1 MNFIDQVYL
10 VLIYVGSEL
19 SKNVHTL
26 MGAILAVTISYLK
39 THKEGRTQNWSE
51 NMLCGIFAGI
61 ALTGLSLI
69 RYAIVSTFNV
79 PEGITVPTT
88 FIVGVVSGAI
98 AWHGTEGTIR
108 FLKIIRGDKHNDST
122 EGSDSNSR
130 SQ

>member
-26 MGAILAVTISYLK
+26 MGAVLAVTISYLK
-39 THKEGRTQNWSE
+39 THKEKRKQNWGE
-51 NMLCGIFAGI
+51 NLLCGIFAGI

-69 RYAIVSTFNV
+69 QYAITSTFNV
-79 PEGITVPTT
+79 PSGVTVPTT
-88 FIVGVVSGAI
+88 FVVGVVSGAI
-98 AWHGTEGTIR
+98 AWKGTEGTVR
-108 FLKIIRGDKHNDST
+108 FLKSIRGAKHNES
-122 EGSDSNSR
+122 SNSNGG

>member
-1 MNFIDQVYL
+1 MNFIDQLYL

-39 THKEGRTQNWSE
+39 THKDGRKQNWSE

-69 RYAIVSTFNV
+69 QYAIISTFNV

-88 FIVGVVSGAI
+88 FIVGVVSGVI
-98 AWHGTEGTIR
+98 AWHGTEGTVR
-108 FLKIIRGDKHNDST
+108 FLKSIRGDKHNESR
-122 EGSDSNSR
+122 DSNGGT
-130 SQ
+130 Q

>member
-26 MGAILAVTISYLK
+26 MGAVLAVTISYLK
-39 THKEGRTQNWSE
+39 THKEKREQNWSE
-51 NMLCGIFAGI
+51 NLLCGIFAGI

-69 RYAIVSTFNV
+69 QYAITSTFNV
-79 PEGITVPTT
+79 PEGVTVPTT
-88 FIVGVVSGAI
+88 FVVGVVSGAI
-98 AWHGTEGTIR
+98 AWKGTEGTVR
-108 FLKIIRGDKHNDST
+108 FLKSIRGVKHNEST
-122 EGSDSNSR
+122 ESSNSNGG

>member
-1 MNFIDQVYL
+1 MNFIDQFYL

-19 SKNVHTL
+19 SKNMHTL
-26 MGAILAVTISYLK
+26 MGAVLAMTISYLK
-39 THKEGRTQNWSE
+39 THKDGRTQNWSE

-69 RYAIVSTFNV
+69 QYAIVSTFNV

-98 AWHGTEGTIR
+98 AWHGTEGTVR
-108 FLKIIRGDKHNDST
+108 FLKSIRGDKHNANT
-122 EGSDSNSR
+122 ESSDSNSR
-130 SQ
+130 TQ